1 MGFKDLIELKKRENR
16 LILILVIWLL
26 VGFTAV
32 QFRTTRNIGI
42 VMFLPLLVILI
53 ILFLVSLIFKKD
65 LKKMTF
71 KSIVKYCLLAIPLFV
86 IFTALILFAVLFL
99 VVISILSYIFITSL
113 YTLHNCY
120 KWGVDLDGILY
131 KLPKLL
137 NFLLRIISFFG
148 GFALSVIIMLL
159 ITNIGFNWYIIPEE
173 VLTGLGVIPLFMIA
187 LFTLLF
193 IVCLLFLFVGKFN
206 AWLGIFLIYVSVY
219 ASYLIL
225 KASLSLIESEESTLA
240 LPIQIILYFFDLFLL
255 LVTMGGLI
263 GKKTDIISKKL
274 KFLKP
279 EVIIIWLIFSKS
291 AYEFSLAFPKEN
303 FGSITVS
310 FSFLVFIPLFLFIS
324 FYGIYNYFKLKKQR
338 KKKKKAKKL
347 KRKEKEVIKIV
358 KEEKLEVEK
367 LENGIKQFLKEDSLI
382 CPSCLI
388 SIKKGARFCHKCGSE
403 IK

>member
-32 QFRTTRNIGI
+32 QFRITRNIGI
-42 VMFLPLLVILI
+42 VMFLPLLGILI

-120 KWGVDLDGILY
+120 KWGVDLDEKLY

-137 NFLLRIISFFG
+137 NFFLRIISFFG
-148 GFALSVIIMLL
+148 GFALSVIIILL

-173 VLTGLGVIPLFMIA
+173 VLTGLGVIPLFMIT

-193 IVCLLFLFVGKFN
+193 FVCLLFLFVGKFN

-303 FGSITVS
+303 FGSITVL

-338 KKKKKAKKL
+338 KE
-347 KRKEKEVIKIV
+347 KR
-358 KEEKLEVEK
+358 
-367 LENGIKQFLKEDSLI
+367 NRSN
-382 CPSCLI
+382 
-388 SIKKGARFCHKCGSE
+388 
-403 IK
+403 